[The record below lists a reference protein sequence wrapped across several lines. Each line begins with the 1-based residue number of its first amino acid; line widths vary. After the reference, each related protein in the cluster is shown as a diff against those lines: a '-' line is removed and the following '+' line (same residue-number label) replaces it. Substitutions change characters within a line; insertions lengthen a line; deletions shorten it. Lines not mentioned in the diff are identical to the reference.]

1 MLGASDPRHGAP
13 GTIFLHRCANL
24 DSPTGRPAAQR
35 PQSLAQRYQ
44 ALAAFFSL
52 VKILA
57 VGDDHIPEV
66 LNFGSLELQP
76 DKLSASGL
84 KLVRV
89 PQDIGLISPL
99 SCAGAYDDRLLWHQ
113 LFESLPVVCEPAAM
127 SLPSNRWNLISVFI
141 GSPCAC
147 ANRVI

>member
-1 MLGASDPRHGAP
+1 MVHQALFFFIGVPAWIHPLAVPQHKDFSRSPRG
-13 GTIFLHRCANL
+13 N
-24 DSPTGRPAAQR
+24 
-35 PQSLAQRYQ
+35 Q

-57 VGDDHIPEV
+57 VGDGHIPEV
-66 LNFGSLELQP
+66 LNFGSLELPP
-76 DKLSASGL
+76 DELSASGL

-99 SCAGAYDDRLLWHQ
+99 SCAGAYDDRLRWHQ
-113 LFESLPVVCEPAAM
+113 LFESLPVVCEPAGM
-127 SLPSNRWNLISVFI
+127 SLPSNRWNPISVFI

-147 ANRVI
+147 VNRVI